1 MDYKYIEPDK
11 ISEML
16 FNESEYVIEFCEAGV
31 LSFTEFKDNFHNH
44 LLDRNMKK
52 LREAGHKIK
61 PGAKM
66 MGAIEVVDN
75 YEKAK
80 KRLDE
85 DGADEE
91 LKELVDTMDSIC
103 TTIIDELNHLAQNP
117 D

>member
-44 LLDRNMKK
+44 LLDRNMKQ

-66 MGAIEVVDN
+66 MGADEVVDN

-80 KRLDE
+80 VRLE
-85 DGADEE
+85 EEAPDEE

-103 TTIIDELNHLAQNP
+103 ATIIDELEHLAQNP
-117 D
+117 E